1 MKGNI
6 NIRSGFEYFRY
17 PRAPLN
23 VNPLRPDD
31 AIQSWYIACDPDV
44 IYRVSENTANIFD
57 GNSENLARLGNVS
70 VSVFTYPNPVVDGM
84 NLNVENITIQNIDA
98 VSFKFYDALG
108 RIVSGM
114 ITQNAIDYS
123 REQLTAQ
130 FRINNN
136 LQKGVYTCKAIV
148 EGNIVVAF
156 TFTK

>member
-1 MKGNI
+1 MTSNI
-6 NIRSGFEYFRY
+6 NIRNGFEYFRY
-17 PRAPLN
+17 TYAPLN

-57 GNSENLARLGNVS
+57 ADNENLARLGNVP

-84 NLNVENITIQNIDA
+84 NLNVENITIQNMDA
-98 VSFKFYDALG
+98 VSFKFSDALG
-108 RIVSGM
+108 RNVGSM
-114 ITQNAIDYS
+114 ITQNAIDFS

-130 FRINNN
+130 FQINSI
-136 LQKGVYTCKAIV
+136 LPKGVYTCKVVV
-148 EGNIVVAF
+148 EGDLVVAF